1 MQDFKRFIVP
11 GLAIVATAAAIV
23 AFAVAVGLAFSG

>member
-11 GLAIVATAAAIV
+11 GLAIVATAAVIV
-23 AFAVAVGLAFSG
+23 AFAAAVGLAFSG